1 MSNRITEAGD
11 SIAEALSLLDD
22 EIGQLNEDIEEAR
35 DEYAYIDGID
45 RLIDRLHDIED
56 AFVALEAVEKQVDRL

>member
-1 MSNRITEAGD
+1 VSNRITEAGD

-35 DEYAYIDGID
+35 DEYAYVDGID
-45 RLIDRLHDIED
+45 RLIERLHDIED

>member
-22 EIGQLNEDIEEAR
+22 EIRQLNDDIEEAR
-35 DEYAYIDGID
+35 DEYAYVDGID
-45 RLIDRLHDIED
+45 RIIERLHDIED